1 MNSHETPV
9 RYAHFQVESPL
20 EAALQHKP
28 ESRTATRN
36 NLLPVACAS
45 GSLAP
50 THLAKRAAEKV
61 TCKGTA
67 GGPGGSMNSPE
78 FPVRAAERTKCFGNR
93 SQYSNEN
100 PFAPIGREAETTR
113 CGGLNFRARQPP
125 PPPPGAPPAGATSA
139 PARTPESV
147 RCGLKKAPAGSVE
160 DRCNEVLDA
169 FHADA
174 ARGDA
179 ERYFAH
185 LAPNFVFLGTDANER
200 WDRANFERYARD
212 RFRTKGWTYVVVA
225 RHAVQHAKDVVSFD
239 EALTND
245 SLGNCRSTGLLLKQ
259 KDGAFKL
266 AQYSLSVPIPNDMV
280 LDVATQISAM
290 RPGSLFQVL

>member
-1 MNSHETPV
+1 MARALRNDKETITKPASDLDLNEEEGEKKKV
-9 RYAHFQVESPL
+9 RFEEDSAQED
-20 EAALQHKP
+20 
-28 ESRTATRN
+28 
-36 NLLPVACAS
+36 
-45 GSLAP
+45 
-50 THLAKRAAEKV
+50 
-61 TCKGTA
+61 
-67 GGPGGSMNSPE
+67 
-78 FPVRAAERTKCFGNR
+78 
-93 SQYSNEN
+93 QYSNEN

-239 EALTND
+239 
-245 SLGNCRSTGLLLKQ
+245 
-259 KDGAFKL
+259 
-266 AQYSLSVPIPNDMV
+266 
-280 LDVATQISAM
+280 
-290 RPGSLFQVL
+290 